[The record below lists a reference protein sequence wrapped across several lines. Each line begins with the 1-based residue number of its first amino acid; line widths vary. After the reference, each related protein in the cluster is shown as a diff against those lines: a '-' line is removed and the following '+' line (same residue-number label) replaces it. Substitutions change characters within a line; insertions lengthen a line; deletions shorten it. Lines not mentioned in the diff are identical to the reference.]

1 MHYKVHGISRQ
12 FVWTKCLFKQ
22 NKIIS
27 KNMWTTF
34 LNNEFISSLQIINSD
49 LHNPH
54 GLSVD
59 WISNNIYF
67 SHISGSGHGR
77 IEVAKCDGSR
87 RKVLKHN
94 LRSVGVLAVNP
105 ITGYVT
111 IEMNNCVVVVAWIIL
126 C

>member
-1 MHYKVHGISRQ
+1 MRA
-12 FVWTKCLFKQ
+12 
-22 NKIIS
+22 
-27 KNMWTTF
+27 TF
-34 LNNEFISSLQIINSD
+34 LNSEYTSSPQIINSD
-49 LHNPH
+49 LNNPH

-67 SHISGSGHGR
+67 NHIRGSGHGR
-77 IEVAKCDGSR
+77 IEVAKCDGSH

-94 LRSVGVLAVNP
+94 LQSVGVLAVNP